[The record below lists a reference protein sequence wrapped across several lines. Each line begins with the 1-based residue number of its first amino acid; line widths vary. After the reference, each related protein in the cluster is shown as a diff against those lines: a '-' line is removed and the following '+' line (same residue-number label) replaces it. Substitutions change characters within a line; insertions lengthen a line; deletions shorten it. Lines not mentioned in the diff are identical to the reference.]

1 MALNELI
8 QQKIIDYSTSEDPE
22 KTEGGTFSIGNYVE
36 LNF

>member
-8 QQKIIDYSTSEDPE
+8 QQKIIEYSTSEDPE
-22 KTEGGTFSIGNYVE
+22 KNEGGTFSIGNYVQ